1 MDEDQQKLVNNIF
14 LSHNLDI
21 KVRAEL
27 KQQLND
33 STHRHDQFKIKFLV
47 RTSQKVVS
55 LVYGSH
61 K

>member
-1 MDEDQQKLVNNIF
+1 MDEDQQKLANNIF

-33 STHRHDQFKIKFLV
+33 SDHRHDQFEMKFLL
-47 RTSQKVVS
+47 RTS
-55 LVYGSH
+55 
-61 K
+61 